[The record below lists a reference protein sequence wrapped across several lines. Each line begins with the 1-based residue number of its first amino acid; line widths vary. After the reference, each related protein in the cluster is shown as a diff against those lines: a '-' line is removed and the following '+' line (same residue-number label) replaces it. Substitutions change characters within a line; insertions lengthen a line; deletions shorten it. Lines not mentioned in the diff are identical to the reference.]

1 MRIAKLTAL
10 TALACAILTTGSAS
24 RLESRA
30 AVCSFIPPDSMP
42 PLFTEAW
49 VRWVVVRA
57 DAIVRVR
64 VIGLVSDR
72 PAATRPKLKW
82 EQQIETQVLEVMSGA
97 GVPSTLFLHGTL
109 HESDVYPRDSVPY
122 LHGGSSGGQ
131 CHRAEFRRGGEHLL
145 LLWQL
150 PDSTWTAQG
159 MPHAPS
165 MIQVRGPDD
174 PWVHWVRAARTRDSR

>member
-1 MRIAKLTAL
+1 MRIAGLTAL
-10 TALACAILTTGSAS
+10 TICAILATGSAS
-24 RLESRA
+24 RLESRL

-57 DAIVRVR
+57 EAIARVR
-64 VIGLVSDR
+64 VIGLVADR
-72 PAATRPKLKW
+72 PDSARPKLKW
-82 EQQIETQVLEVMSGA
+82 EQQIETQVVEVMFGT
-97 GVPSTLFLHGTL
+97 GVPSTLYLHGTL
-109 HESDVYPRDSVPY
+109 HDSDVYPRDSLSY
-122 LHGGSSGGQ
+122 LKSGSLGGA

-145 LLWQL
+145 LLWRL

-174 PWVHWVRAARTRDSR
+174 PWVHWVRAARTRGSR

>member
-1 MRIAKLTAL
+1 MSISKLIVLTAV
-10 TALACAILTTGSAS
+10 ASAALTTGSTP
-24 RLESRA
+24 RLEGRT

-57 DAIVRVR
+57 DAVVRVR

-72 PAATRPKLKW
+72 PAADRPKLKW
-82 EQQIETQVLEVMSGA
+82 EQQIETQVLEVMSGT
-97 GVPSTLFLHGTL
+97 GLPSTLYLHGTL
-109 HESDVYPRDSVPY
+109 HESDVYPQDSVPH
-122 LHGGSSGGQ
+122 LHSGSLGGR

-165 MIQVRGPDD
+165 MIQVRGADD
-174 PWVHWVRAARTRDSR
+174 PWVHWVRAARSRGSR